1 MGLLPIRRVRLR
13 RGDRKRLR
21 QLVDKRTTPQR
32 VVERARIVLSSADG
46 MSGTAI
52 CQKVSVSRPTVT
64 LWLDRYEEGGAESLL
79 VDQPRSGRPRQIT
92 ADDEAEI
99 VRKTLEETPAEATH
113 WSCRL
118 MAKEVGV
125 HPTTISRIWR
135 AHGLQP
141 HRIEYFKLSTDP
153 QFVEK
158 LRDVV
163 GLYVDPPER
172 AVVFAFDEK
181 SQIQALD
188 RTQPGLPL
196 KKGRAGTMTHDY
208 KRHGTTTLFAAL
220 DVATG
225 EIVHECMPRHR
236 HQEFLRFL
244 RAMERS
250 VPPALDVHVI
260 LDNYATHKHAKV
272 RQWLKKHP
280 RVSFHFVPTS
290 ASWLNLVER
299 FFAELT
305 TRRLKRLAVSSVDEL
320 VDAIS
325 RYIESRNQRPR
336 PFVWTTAT
344 ETIIAKVN
352 KAKETLATVAGWF
365 DGSAVPLLLDRCGR

>member
-1 MGLLPIRRVRLR
+1 
-13 RGDRKRLR
+13 
-21 QLVDKRTTPQR
+21 
-32 VVERARIVLSSADG
+32 
-46 MSGTAI
+46 
-52 CQKVSVSRPTVT
+52 
-64 LWLDRYEEGGAESLL
+64 
-79 VDQPRSGRPRQIT
+79 
-92 ADDEAEI
+92 
-99 VRKTLEETPAEATH
+99 
-113 WSCRL
+113 

-141 HRIEYFKLSTDP
+141 HRIDYFKVSTDP
-153 QFVEK
+153 RFVEK

-196 KKGRAGTMTHDY
+196 KKGRAGTITHDY

-225 EIVHECMPRHR
+225 EVLHECMSRHR

-244 RAMERS
+244 RKIERS
-250 VPPALDVHVI
+250 VPAELDIHVI
-260 LDNYATHKHAKV
+260 LDNYATHKHPAV
-272 RQWLKKHP
+272 RAWLEKHP
-280 RVSFHFVPTS
+280 RVQFHFTPTS

-299 FFAELT
+299 FFSELT
-305 TRRLKRLAVSSVDEL
+305 TRQLKRLAVTSVAQLIE
-320 VDAIS
+320 AIT
-325 RYIESRNQRPR
+325 RYIDHRNEHPK
-336 PFVWTTAT
+336 PFVWTASPKS
-344 ETIIAKVN
+344 ILAKVR
-352 KAKETLATVAGWF
+352 KAKETLATQH
-365 DGSAVPLLLDRCGR
+365 

>member
-1 MGLLPIRRVRLR
+1 MS
-13 RGDRKRLR
+13 
-21 QLVDKRTTPQR
+21 KRTTPQR
-32 VVERARIVLSSADG
+32 VVERAKIVLSSAEG
-46 MSGTAI
+46 VSGSAI
-52 CQKVSVSRPTVT
+52 CARVGVSRPTVT
-64 LWLDRYEEGGAESLL
+64 QWLDRYEEDGIEALL
-79 VDQPRSGRPRQIT
+79 QDRPRSGRPRRIT
-92 ADDEAEI
+92 AEDEAEI
-99 VRKTLEETPAEATH
+99 VRKTLKDKPDDATH

-141 HRIEYFKLSTDP
+141 HRMESFKLSTDP
-153 QFVEK
+153 KFVEK

-163 GLYVDPPER
+163 GLYVEPPER

-220 DVATG
+220 DIATG
-225 EIVHECMPRHR
+225 EVLHECMPRHR

-244 RAMERS
+244 RKIERS
-250 VPPALDVHVI
+250 VPAELDIHVI
-260 LDNYATHKHAKV
+260 LDNYATHKHAAV
-272 RQWLKKHP
+272 RTWLEKHP
-280 RVSFHFVPTS
+280 RVHFHFTPTS

-305 TRRLKRLAVSSVDEL
+305 TRQLRRLAVTSVAQLIDT
-320 VDAIS
+320 IT
-325 RYIESRNQRPR
+325 RYIDRRNEHPK
-336 PFVWTTAT
+336 PFVWTASPKS
-344 ETIIAKVN
+344 IIAKVA
-352 KAKETLATVAGWF
+352 KAKETLATQH
-365 DGSAVPLLLDRCGR
+365 

>member
-1 MGLLPIRRVRLR
+1 MGLPVRRIRLR
-13 RGDRKRLR
+13 RGDRRRLER
-21 QLVDKRTTPQR
+21 LVNKRTTPQR
-32 VVERARIVLSSADG
+32 VAERAKIVLASSQG
-46 MSGTAI
+46 RSGSAI
-52 CQKVSVSRPTVT
+52 CKEVGVSRPTVT
-64 LWLDRYEEGGAESLL
+64 QWLDRYEVEGLEALL
-79 VDQPRSGRPRQIT
+79 HDRERSGRPREIT
-92 ADDEAEI
+92 PDDEAEI
-99 VRKTLEETPAEATH
+99 VRKTLEDRPSNATH

-118 MAKEVGV
+118 MAAEAGV

-141 HRIEYFKLSTDP
+141 HRIDYFKVSTDP
-153 QFVEK
+153 RFVEK

-196 KKGRAGTMTHDY
+196 KKGRAGTITHDY

-225 EIVHECMPRHR
+225 EVLHECMPRHR

-244 RAMERS
+244 RKIERA
-250 VPPALDVHVI
+250 VPAELDIHVI
-260 LDNYATHKHAKV
+260 LDNYATHKHPTV
-272 RQWLKKHP
+272 RTWLANHP
-280 RVSFHFVPTS
+280 RVRFHFTPTS

-299 FFAELT
+299 FFSELT
-305 TRRLKRLAVSSVDEL
+305 TRQLKRLAVTSVSQLID
-320 VDAIS
+320 VIT
-325 RYIESRNQRPR
+325 RYIDTRNENPI
-336 PFVWTTAT
+336 PFAWTASPKS
-344 ETIIAKVN
+344 IIAKVR
-352 KAKETLATVAGWF
+352 KAKNTLATQH
-365 DGSAVPLLLDRCGR
+365 